1 MNSTTQHKRFQSQ
14 PARFLPSLYYEW
26 ARRVMIS
33 NRVER
38 KGELRRGGSKESENE
53 KEKTWEKKGN

>member
-1 MNSTTQHKRFQSQ
+1 
-14 PARFLPSLYYEW
+14 
-26 ARRVMIS
+26 MIS